1 MNKLLY
7 IAYTGQLT
15 FGFGELDFTD
25 SEPDSVM
32 VSVSKTGANA
42 GDLIIN
48 VTPMTYNQLESMNVP
63 IPEGIR
69 EADRPDPAECG
80 SI

>member
-1 MNKLLY
+1 
-7 IAYTGQLT
+7 
-15 FGFGELDFTD
+15 
-25 SEPDSVM
+25 M